1 MAGAG
6 YAGESSMKRSI
17 SKRLVAVIML
27 IFVVGCAAQQPTETV
42 KLFEDTSAV
51 QKPFQRLLIVDV
63 SADPIMQERF
73 EDEMIRG
80 LRRVGVEALPSH
92 PRLDASSG
100 ILQDDINQLSDELG
114 VDGILIT
121 HIASLDTTME
131 RSQGREEV
139 VSTCRGGNP
148 VDFFLYDRE
157 VLAEPDTVKIAHTVV
172 VVTNLYDSASRKRV
186 WSIQSTCFD
195 KESIDEVLFD
205 ETKAIVRQ
213 LGIDKLI

>member
-1 MAGAG
+1 
-6 YAGESSMKRSI
+6 MKRSI
-17 SKRLVAVIML
+17 SKRLGAVFML
-27 IFVVGCAAQQPTETV
+27 LFVVGCASQQPTETV
-42 KLFEDTSAV
+42 KLFEDNSVVT
-51 QKPFQRLLIVDV
+51 KPYQRLLIVDI
-63 SADPIMQERF
+63 SADPVMQERF

-80 LRRVGVEALPSH
+80 LRRTGVTAMPSH
-92 PRLDASSG
+92 PRLDASNG
-100 ILQDDINQLSDELG
+100 ILQDDINELSEELG
-114 VDGILIT
+114 ADGILIT

-131 RSQGREEV
+131 RSQGRENV

-172 VVTNLYDSASRKRV
+172 VVTNLYDVASRKRV

-195 KESIDEVLFD
+195 KASIDEVLFD
-205 ETKAIVRQ
+205 ETSAIVRQ